1 MCGSLAVRHR
11 SISTLLT
18 SACFALAL
26 TGAAFG
32 WGAIAV
38 DDAIDTHPDDVGYGF
53 STGHNSEAAAAS
65 GALDECKD
73 AGNESCKVVLTFKA
87 CGAYATSKR
96 KFGVGEGSTKQR
108 AEQAALIMCGQQ
120 SCQVVSA
127 ECDE

>member
-1 MCGSLAVRHR
+1 MCGSSAVQRR
-11 SISTLLT
+11 SVSTLLT

-26 TGAAFG
+26 AGAAFG

-65 GALDECKD
+65 GALEECKG
-73 AGNESCKVVLTFKA
+73 AGNDSCKVILTFKA

-96 KFGVGEGSTKQR
+96 KFGVGEGSTKER